1 MVPVASR
8 LAGALTGPI
17 YEAVAKP
24 ENDCDPSYRSCHK
37 KSTQLTPYFPAQH
50 IEVERQRNSDRH
62 QGNIHHAHGEF
73 MDVGRVV
80 SFSDDTMIC
89 AGPYDQRYGQQ

>member
-1 MVPVASR
+1 MVPGSR
-8 LAGALTGPI
+8 LAAALTGAI

-24 ENDCDPSYRSCHK
+24 ENDCDPSYRGCHK
-37 KSTQLTPYFPAQH
+37 KPTQLTPYFPAQH
-50 IEVERQRNSDRH
+50 IEIECQCNDDRQ
-62 QGNIHHAHGEF
+62 QGNIHHARGEF

-80 SFSDDTMIC
+80 SFSDDTMIR